1 VVNKSTGAGLR
12 QIVVAIVNLDKE
24 LRVTEHINL
33 EWLAQAP
40 EHDVF
45 SWLQTCFRGKEKYIY
60 HDEKFVLLLSYE
72 KLTPGKKA
80 KLEQLK
86 QSFQL

>member
-1 VVNKSTGAGLR
+1 MNKNTGAGLR
-12 QIVVAIVNLDKE
+12 QIVVAIMNLDKE

-45 SWLQTCFRGKEKYIY
+45 SWLQTCLRQKEKYIY
-60 HDEKFVLLLSYE
+60 HEEKFVLILRYE
-72 KLTPGKKA
+72 KLTPEKKA
-80 KLEQLK
+80 KLDQLK
-86 QSFQL
+86 LSLQL